1 MNEVVKR
8 LVFYILRKKME
19 LGKSVSIGKKTRV
32 NFKTVVEGGNRI
44 GENNIISN
52 SYIGYGTYT
61 GRNNNLASMRIGKY
75 CSIASNINLI
85 MGTHPTK
92 IFVSTHPA
100 FFSLKKQ
107 AGFTYVE
114 KQLFDESNNE
124 NKAFKV
130 IIGNDVWIGDNVSLI
145 SGVKIGNGAIIGANS
160 LVTKDCK
167 PYYIYGGVPAKK
179 IGQRFTDEQITILN
193 ELKWW
198 DRSEEWIIDNIDKFS
213 NIDEFI
219 KEQLN
224 G

>member
-1 MNEVVKR
+1 
-8 LVFYILRKKME
+8 
-19 LGKSVSIGKKTRV
+19 
-32 NFKTVVEGGNRI
+32 
-44 GENNIISN
+44 
-52 SYIGYGTYT
+52 
-61 GRNNNLASMRIGKY
+61 
-75 CSIASNINLI
+75 

>member
-8 LVFYILRKKME
+8 LIFYILRKKMV
-19 LGKSVSIGKKTRV
+19 LGKNLAIGKKTRL
-32 NFKTVVEGGNRI
+32 NFKTVLEGGNHI
-44 GENNIISN
+44 GQNNIISN

-61 GRNNNLASMRIGKY
+61 GINNNLASMRIGKY

-92 IFVSTHPA
+92 VFVSTHPA

-124 NKAFKV
+124 DKEFEV

-179 IGQRFTDEQITILN
+179 IGQRFTDEEINILN

-198 DRSEEWIIDNIDKFS
+198 DKSEQWIIDNIDKFS

-224 G
+224 E